1 LWRPVVFDEC
11 KFFVIGRHQGHSR
24 SPRACSRFQR
34 SPIAFPDCVLPV
46 YAHFHLSVVC
56 FEQQFTTSLTE
67 SWCCAGLGIPGPL
80 HVWPLELRLAELKSG
95 PRKSGNA
102 LAHLRLDH
110 CKLHKPGFITVQSN
124 LYRARLCD
132 LKSFA
137 QLRQPMEQISGMVC
151 DICAHRL
158 GYPPRATPKLP
169 ARTRK
174 RASHMVEMRSKVN
187 SMREP
192 RVSHE
197 ACARLRRPVTQS
209 PTLHRKDMSSARHG
223 RVYMPHGLQMA
234 ARYKASC
241 PREQCQISDFGYAD
255 CLALQVSPS
264 YWIEAGTPICR
275 TPLANA

>member
-1 LWRPVVFDEC
+1 MAVGASA
-11 KFFVIGRHQGHSR
+11 GR
-24 SPRACSRFQR
+24 
-34 SPIAFPDCVLPV
+34 
-46 YAHFHLSVVC
+46 
-56 FEQQFTTSLTE
+56 TE
-67 SWCCAGLGIPGPL
+67 FWT
-80 HVWPLELRLAELKSG
+80 LK
-95 PRKSGNA
+95 RVGNA

-110 CKLHKPGFITVQSN
+110 CKPHKPGFITVQSN

-132 LKSFA
+132 LNR
-137 QLRQPMEQISGMVC
+137 LRSYDNRWSRLEGW
-151 DICAHRL
+151 CAIL
-158 GYPPRATPKLP
+158 VPTASVTLPRRTTKLP
-169 ARTRK
+169 ARMRK
-174 RASHMVEMRSKVN
+174 RACHMVEMRSKVN
-187 SMREP
+187 SMRVP

-197 ACARLRRPVTQS
+197 ACARLRRPVTES